1 MGNENKDTVIH
12 LYYGYEVIAVS
23 FFEAEK
29 EWENEELNNE
39 KQTVI
44 PAIASFSTSGTVMPV
59 YVRLGDLKLKIE
71 KVNWHKPLSVFG
83 ERYCCIVSSCG
94 VEFEVV
100 LTYHTKE
107 QLWTIDNKAIDIRKL
122 TFEDAH

>member
-1 MGNENKDTVIH
+1 M
-12 LYYGYEVIAVS
+12 S
-23 FFEAEK
+23 FFETEK

-44 PAIASFSTSGTVMPV
+44 PAIASFSTNGTVLPV
-59 YVRLGDLKLKIE
+59 YARLGDMKLKIE

-83 ERYCCIVSSCG
+83 ERYYCLASSCG

-100 LTYHTKE
+100 LTYHTRE
-107 QLWTIDNKAIDIRKL
+107 QLWTIDNQAIDIRKL
-122 TFEDAH
+122 TFDDVH

>member
-1 MGNENKDTVIH
+1 M
-12 LYYGYEVIAVS
+12 S

-39 KQTVI
+39 K
-44 PAIASFSTSGTVMPV
+44 
-59 YVRLGDLKLKIE
+59 
-71 KVNWHKPLSVFG
+71 VNWHKPLSVFG
-83 ERYCCIVSSCG
+83 ERYYCLVSSCG

-107 QLWTIDNKAIDIRKL
+107 QLWTIDNQAIDIRKL
-122 TFEDAH
+122 TFGDYAD